1 MGDATFIFN
10 DPEITKYGVCILYN
24 TRSRSASQAAVS
36 AAMEDDWPEDD
47 VETAGADAVV
57 SQEEDDSEAMEA
69 GSYN

>member
-1 MGDATFIFN
+1 M
-10 DPEITKYGVCILYN
+10 YN

-69 GSYN
+69 GLYN